1 MQVQETL
8 AEGLKR
14 EFKIVVPA
22 AELDA
27 KVDTRLADLKDRVQ
41 IRGFRPGKVP
51 VTHLK
56 KVYGRSVLAETID
69 ATVQETNAKI
79 VSDNGFRVASEP
91 KVTLPTEESEVK
103 ALIEGKADLTYTIAL
118 EILPKIEIA
127 DLRGIK
133 LEKPVTQVADSEVDE
148 ALEKLVQQNRP
159 YAAKG
164 EGAKAEKGDRVIVSF
179 TGTIN
184 GEAFDGGTA
193 EDITV
198 EIGSNSFIPGFEEQ
212 LIGMAEGETRTVNVT
227 FPTNYLNDKLAGQA
241 AVFQVTAKTVQ
252 APGALTVDDEFAKT
266 IGMESLARLR
276 DAIKDR
282 IQREHAAAS
291 RRRVKRRLLDA
302 LDERHQ
308 FDLPPSLL
316 DEEFN
321 NVWRTVEDD
330 LKQQGR
336 TFADENTTEEEA
348 KVEYQTLAARRVRL
362 GLVLAEIGEKNE
374 IKVTDDEVSRSVVER
389 ARQFPGQEQQVW
401 DYYRKNPQMLAS
413 LRAPLF
419 EEKVVDFLLELA
431 SVNDKEVSREE
442 LYKEDEGEE
451 GQPAG
456 PAS

>member
-14 EFKIVVPA
+14 EFKVVVPA

-79 VSDNGFRVASEP
+79 VSDNGFRVAAEP

-133 LEKPVTQVADSEVDE
+133 LEKPVAQVADAEVDD
-148 ALEKLVQQNRP
+148 ALDKLVQQNRP

-184 GEAFDGGTA
+184 GEAFEGGTA

-212 LIGMAEGETRTVNVT
+212 LIGMAEGEVRTANVT
-227 FPTNYLNDKLAGQA
+227 FPPNYLNDKLAGKD
-241 AVFQVTAKTVQ
+241 AVFEVTAKAVQ
-252 APGALTVDDEFAKT
+252 APGTLTVDDEFAKT
-266 IGMESLARLR
+266 IGMESLARLK

-282 IQREHAAAS
+282 IQREHTAAS
-291 RRRVKRRLLDA
+291 RRRIKRRLLDA
-302 LDERHQ
+302 LDERHK

-316 DEEFN
+316 EEEFN
-321 NVWRTVEDD
+321 NVWRTVESD
-330 LKQQGR
+330 LQQQGR
-336 TFADENTTEEEA
+336 TFADEDTTEDEA
-348 KVEYQTLAARRVRL
+348 KVEYQKLAERRVRL

-374 IKVTDDEVSRSVVER
+374 IKVTEDEVSRSVVER

-431 SVNDKEVSREE
+431 SVSDKEVSHEE

>member
-164 EGAKAEKGDRVIVSF
+164 EGAKAEKGDRVIVAF

-184 GEAFDGGTA
+184 GEAFEGGTA

-227 FPTNYLNDKLAGQA
+227 FPANYLNDKLAGKD

-252 APGALTVDDEFAKT
+252 APGALTADDEFAKT

-291 RRRVKRRLLDA
+291 RRRIKRRLLDA

-348 KVEYQTLAARRVRL
+348 KAEYQTLAARRVRL